1 MTLFDGI
8 YPFYPQP
15 MKPFVFDVD
24 LIIVI
29 IVFLVIAFSFL
40 LILPGIRGR
49 AHLRS
54 RILREGG
61 LREAFEILPFSATP
75 FLGFTEGSLSF
86 AAVHFSSDWETGTVA
101 ANTSYKSFSSA
112 MIHADIGLHVGLS
125 RSQHHPGCG
134 LSPSCIFAGKPVDQL
149 NETINYNEEFSWRF
163 GTNYDKEFE
172 EGLKRG
178 LPSPILYVAEKFT
191 DHSPCGLNSVYRM
204 AGHYAS
210 ATLWVAFCAWLVSN
224 MLFSMPVPVY
234 GGFMLLVTGAFL
246 IFALLSFSTG
256 RSVWCAIQFG
266 LASLKLA
273 YGASFWLTLATGE
286 HPKVFFFSPGSK
298 EISILAVPFRL
309 FCFLVG
315 IVVIAFHFIK
325 PDLLKAFFDLAEDEE
340 DDEGILGEV
349 YINPHLHQTLSSQPD
364 FKLTIKNS

>member
-1 MTLFDGI
+1 MTFFDGI
-8 YPFYPQP
+8 YPFYPQSQ
-15 MKPFVFDVD
+15 KPFVFDVD

-49 AHLRS
+49 ARLYWLVRVIS
-54 RILREGG
+54 SLFIGG
-61 LREAFEILPFSATP
+61 VIV
-75 FLGFTEGSLSF
+75 
-86 AAVHFSSDWETGTVA
+86 AVHFSSDWETGTVA

-112 MIHADIGLHVGLS
+112 MIHADVGLHVGLS
-125 RSQHHPGCG
+125 GVNIT
-134 LSPSCIFAGKPVDQL
+134 LVGKPVEQL
-149 NETINYNEEFSWRF
+149 NETINYNEEFSWWF

-191 DHSPCGLNSVYRM
+191 DHSPCGLSNVYRM

-256 RSVWCAIQFG
+256 RNAWCAIQFG

-273 YGASFWLTLATGE
+273 YGASFWLTLATG
-286 HPKVFFFSPGSK
+286 
-298 EISILAVPFRL
+298 L
-309 FCFLVG
+309 FCFLAG
-315 IVVIAFHFIK
+315 IVVIALHFIK

-349 YINPHLHQTLSSQPD
+349 YINPYFHQAQTLSSQPD

>member
-1 MTLFDGI
+1 MTFFDGI
-8 YPFYPQP
+8 YPFYPQSE
-15 MKPFVFDVD
+15 KPFVFDVD

-49 AHLRS
+49 ARLFWLLRVIS
-54 RILREGG
+54 SLFIGG
-61 LREAFEILPFSATP
+61 VIV
-75 FLGFTEGSLSF
+75 
-86 AAVHFSSDWETGTVA
+86 AVHFSSDWASGTVT
-101 ANTSYKSFSSA
+101 ANTTYKSFSST
-112 MIHADIGLHVGLS
+112 MVHADIGLHVGLS
-125 RSQHHPGCG
+125 GVNIT
-134 LSPSCIFAGKPVDQL
+134 LLGKPVEQL

-163 GTNYDKEFE
+163 GSDYDKEFE
-172 EGLKRG
+172 EGLQRG

-191 DHSPCGLNSVYRM
+191 DHSPCGMNNLYRI

-210 ATLWVAFCAWLVSN
+210 ATLWVAFCAWLISN

-256 RSVWCAIQFG
+256 RDAWCAIQFG

-273 YGASFWLTLATGE
+273 YGASFWLTLATG
-286 HPKVFFFSPGSK
+286 
-298 EISILAVPFRL
+298 L

-315 IVVIAFHFIK
+315 LVVIALHFIQ
-325 PDLLKAFFDLAEDEE
+325 PNLLKAFFDLAEDEE
-340 DDEGILGEV
+340 DDEGLLSEV
-349 YINPHLHQTLSSQPD
+349 YINSYFHQTQTLSSQPD
-364 FKLTIKNS
+364 FKLNIKNS

>member
-1 MTLFDGI
+1 MTFFDGV
-8 YPFYPQP
+8 YPFYPQSK
-15 MKPFVFDVD
+15 KPFVFDVD

-49 AHLRS
+49 ARLYWLIRVIS
-54 RILREGG
+54 SLFIGG
-61 LREAFEILPFSATP
+61 VIV
-75 FLGFTEGSLSF
+75 
-86 AAVHFSSDWETGTVA
+86 AVHFSSDWETGTVT

-112 MIHADIGLHVGLS
+112 MIHADVGLHVGLS
-125 RSQHHPGCG
+125 GVNIT
-134 LSPSCIFAGKPVDQL
+134 LVGKPVDQL
-149 NETINYNEEFSWRF
+149 NETINYNEEFSWWF

-178 LPSPILYVAEKFT
+178 LPSPIIYVAEKFT

-256 RSVWCAIQFG
+256 RNAWCAIQFG

-273 YGASFWLTLATGE
+273 YGASFWLTLATG
-286 HPKVFFFSPGSK
+286 
-298 EISILAVPFRL
+298 L

-315 IVVIAFHFIK
+315 IVVIAFHFIN

-349 YINPHLHQTLSSQPD
+349 YINPYLHQTQTLSSQPD

>member
-1 MTLFDGI
+1 MLQQLSAANMTLFDGI

-49 AHLRS
+49 ARLYWLIRVIS
-54 RILREGG
+54 SLFIGG
-61 LREAFEILPFSATP
+61 VIV
-75 FLGFTEGSLSF
+75 
-86 AAVHFSSDWETGTVA
+86 AVHFSSDWETGTVA

-125 RSQHHPGCG
+125 GVNIT
-134 LSPSCIFAGKPVDQL
+134 LVGKPVDQL

-273 YGASFWLTLATGE
+273 YGASFWLTLATG
-286 HPKVFFFSPGSK
+286 
-298 EISILAVPFRL
+298 L

-349 YINPHLHQTLSSQPD
+349 YINPYLHQTQTLSSQPD

>member
-1 MTLFDGI
+1 MTFFDGI
-8 YPFYPQP
+8 YPFYPQSK
-15 MKPFVFDVD
+15 KPFVFDVD

-49 AHLRS
+49 ARLYWLIRVIS
-54 RILREGG
+54 SLFIGG
-61 LREAFEILPFSATP
+61 VIV
-75 FLGFTEGSLSF
+75 
-86 AAVHFSSDWETGTVA
+86 AVHFSSDWETGKVA
-101 ANTSYKSFSSA
+101 ANTTYKSFSSA
-112 MIHADIGLHVGLS
+112 MVHADIGLHVGLS
-125 RSQHHPGCG
+125 GVNIT
-134 LSPSCIFAGKPVDQL
+134 LVGKPVEQL
-149 NETINYNEEFSWRF
+149 NETINYNEEFSWWF
-163 GTNYDKEFE
+163 GTNYDKQFE
-172 EGLKRG
+172 EGLQRG

-191 DHSPCGLNSVYRM
+191 DHSPCGLNNVYRI

-210 ATLWVAFCAWLVSN
+210 ATLWVAFCAWLISN
-224 MLFSMPVPVY
+224 ILFSMPVPVY

-256 RSVWCAIQFG
+256 RNAWCAIQFG

-273 YGASFWLTLATGE
+273 YGASFWLTLATG
-286 HPKVFFFSPGSK
+286 
-298 EISILAVPFRL
+298 L

-315 IVVIAFHFIK
+315 FVVIALHFIQ

-349 YINPHLHQTLSSQPD
+349 YVNPYFHQTQTLSSQPD

>member
-8 YPFYPQP
+8 YPFYPQSN
-15 MKPFVFDVD
+15 KPFVFDVN

-29 IVFLVIAFSFL
+29 IVFLVLAFSFL

-49 AHLRS
+49 AV
-54 RILREGG
+54 
-61 LREAFEILPFSATP
+61 T
-75 FLGFTEGSLSF
+75 
-86 AAVHFSSDWETGTVA
+86 VHFSSDWVSGTVT
-101 ANTSYKSFSSA
+101 ANTTYKSFSSA
-112 MIHADIGLHVGLS
+112 MVHADIGLHVGLS
-125 RSQHHPGCG
+125 GVNIT
-134 LSPSCIFAGKPVDQL
+134 LV
-149 NETINYNEEFSWRF
+149 EFSWWF
-163 GTNYDKEFE
+163 GSDYDKEFKK
-172 EGLKRG
+172 GLQRG

-191 DHSPCGLNSVYRM
+191 DHSPCGLSNVYRL

-210 ATLWVAFCAWLVSN
+210 ATLWVAFSAWLISN

-256 RSVWCAIQFG
+256 RNGWCAIQFG

-273 YGASFWLTLATGE
+273 YGASFWLTLATG
-286 HPKVFFFSPGSK
+286 
-298 EISILAVPFRL
+298 L

-315 IVVIAFHFIK
+315 IMVIALHFIQ

-340 DDEGILGEV
+340 DDEGTLGEV
-349 YINPHLHQTLSSQPD
+349 YVNPYFHRTQTLSAQPD
-364 FKLTIKNS
+364 FKLTIKNT

>member
-1 MTLFDGI
+1 MTFFDGI
-8 YPFYPQP
+8 YPFYPQSK
-15 MKPFVFDVD
+15 KPFVFDVD
-24 LIIVI
+24 LIIVV

-49 AHLRS
+49 ARLYWLVRVIS
-54 RILREGG
+54 SLFIGG
-61 LREAFEILPFSATP
+61 VI
-75 FLGFTEGSLSF
+75 
-86 AAVHFSSDWETGTVA
+86 V
-101 ANTSYKSFSSA
+101 
-112 MIHADIGLHVGLS
+112 
-125 RSQHHPGCG
+125 
-134 LSPSCIFAGKPVDQL
+134 GKPVEQL
-149 NETINYNEEFSWRF
+149 NETINYNEEFSWWF
-163 GTNYDKEFE
+163 GSDYDKEFE
-172 EGLKRG
+172 KGLQQG

-191 DHSPCGLNSVYRM
+191 DHSPCGLNNVYRM

-210 ATLWVAFCAWLVSN
+210 ATLWVAFCAWLISN

-256 RSVWCAIQFG
+256 RNAWCAIQFG

-273 YGASFWLTLATGE
+273 YGASFWLTLATG
-286 HPKVFFFSPGSK
+286 
-298 EISILAVPFRL
+298 L

-315 IVVIAFHFIK
+315 IVVIALHFIQ

-349 YINPHLHQTLSSQPD
+349 YVNPYFHQTQTLSSQPD
-364 FKLTIKNS
+364 FKLTIKNTKS